1 MAVPAGVLLLPAD
14 TQRSH
19 SFPLYYPTAQKLF
32 QKSPCINSLFLV

>member
-1 MAVPAGVLLLPAD
+1 MAAPTGALLLPAE

-19 SFPLYYPTAQKLF
+19 SFPLYYPTAQKLY